1 MPGAAKTTTRT
12 RPDAAALGSLSKEE
26 LVAGHVRLEGQVAEL
41 ARQLEWFKKQLF
53 GAKSEKRIDRCPHQ
67 MVLGE
72 AFAPPEAPVDQDQET
87 ITYTRGKGPKVRPDD
102 CVTDEGLRFGP
113 DVPVRTIKLAVP
125 GLEGVDPD
133 DVEIIDTKVVHRLA
147 QRPASFVVLR
157 YEMPVVRIR
166 TVGVDEVEIRQ
177 APTIT
182 PVLDRSLADVSLLVG
197 LLIDKFRFH
206 LPLYR
211 QHQRLEAA
219 GITIA
224 RSTLTNLVGR
234 AIALLEPIVDAQLE
248 SVLMSRTLAMDETP
262 IKVGK
267 SRKTKG
273 RMHQGYYWP
282 LYGDR
287 DEVVFTYSESRAR
300 RHIELYL
307 AERFQGN
314 LLTDGYGCYAA
325 YVAATEGVVHAQCW
339 AHTRRHFV
347 DARDSEP
354 VAVDA
359 ILDRIGA
366 LYAVEQRIREHG
378 LDAEATRA
386 ARLEHAKPVVD
397 ALFEHVEDQLQR
409 MTLLPSDPYA
419 KALGYLHG
427 RRAALSV
434 YLEDPSVAIDT
445 NHIERAIRS
454 IPMGRRNWLF
464 CWSEVGAKQ
473 VGIIQSLITT
483 CRLHDVD
490 PSVYLTDVLQRVAVH
505 PAKEIATLTPRLWKQ
520 RHGSDPM
527 RSDLAYAD

>member
-386 ARLEHAKPVVD
+386 ARLEHAKP
-397 ALFEHVEDQLQR
+397 
-409 MTLLPSDPYA
+409 
-419 KALGYLHG
+419 
-427 RRAALSV
+427 
-434 YLEDPSVAIDT
+434 
-445 NHIERAIRS
+445 
-454 IPMGRRNWLF
+454 
-464 CWSEVGAKQ
+464 
-473 VGIIQSLITT
+473 
-483 CRLHDVD
+483 
-490 PSVYLTDVLQRVAVH
+490 
-505 PAKEIATLTPRLWKQ
+505 
-520 RHGSDPM
+520 
-527 RSDLAYAD
+527 